1 MAAPPSR
8 PPKPFPTSPFR
19 GDWGIIFA
27 QIFWVNFGEKGKIR
41 NFSGAFF
48 PTFSVAL
55 AVERCPPKRANRQ
68 EARARKTPGADS
80 RKTTRQRGRQIGTAA
95 RLWPPAPRRWRR
107 KTGCQQGGQPRRKGF
122 YAPGIVSWEFDI
134 YAPIAPPTGRRLTAP
149 TRTGTGQGQ
158 SLQPAGQPHS
168 PPQVTA
174 SRRKPIT
181 HRAEASRSQRQAHS
195 LQPTA
200 TQQSPQRPA
209 RRPAGAAASKRPR
222 LIPTKRT
229 HARIKTRPRPRR
241 YSRRTWKDC
250 GCGGAKYF

>member
-1 MAAPPSR
+1 MAVPPSI

-134 YAPIAPPTGRRLTAP
+134 YAPIAPPHRAQADSPHQNRHWTGAEPTASGP
-149 TRTGTGQGQ
+149 AT
-158 SLQPAGQPHS
+158 QPATGHS
-168 PPQVTA
+168 
-174 SRRKPIT
+174 
-181 HRAEASRSQRQAHS
+181 
-195 LQPTA
+195 
-200 TQQSPQRPA
+200 
-209 RRPAGAAASKRPR
+209 
-222 LIPTKRT
+222 
-229 HARIKTRPRPRR
+229 
-241 YSRRTWKDC
+241 
-250 GCGGAKYF
+250 